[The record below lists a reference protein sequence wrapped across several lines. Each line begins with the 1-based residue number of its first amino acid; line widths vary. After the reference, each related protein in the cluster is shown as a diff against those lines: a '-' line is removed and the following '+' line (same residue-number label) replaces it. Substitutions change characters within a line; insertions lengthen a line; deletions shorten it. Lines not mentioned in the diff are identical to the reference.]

1 MKKTLIFDFDGT
13 LADSADLMIE
23 CANALAAKYH
33 YPIIENP
40 HQHKDKPARYILKEL
55 LQIPWYRIPFYIRD
69 MKNLFK
75 SKLQHVEIFEG
86 IPEALESLSKRYR
99 LGLLSTNNSETIHR
113 ILKRYSIDQFDFIS
127 ADSALFGKHKE
138 IKKILKRYKLS
149 LNDTLYIGDELR
161 DIEATRKIG
170 MKIGV
175 VGWGLNSVH
184 VLKSQNPAY
193 LFQTPDE
200 LANINF

>member
-23 CANALAAKYH
+23 CANILAKKYR

-40 HQHKDKPARYILKEL
+40 DQHKDKPAQYILKEI
-55 LQIPWYRIPFYIRD
+55 LQIPWYRVPFYIRD

-75 SKLQHVEIFEG
+75 SKLQNVEIFEG
-86 IPEALESLSKRYR
+86 IPAALESLSKRYR
-99 LGLLSTNNSETIHR
+99 LGLLSTNKEETIHH
-113 ILKRYSIDQFDFIS
+113 ILKKYSIDQFDFIS

-138 IKKILKRYKLS
+138 IKKILSRYKLL

-161 DIEATRKIG
+161 DIEATKKIG

-175 VGWGLNSVH
+175 VGWGLNSVSI
-184 VLKSQNPAY
+184 LKTQNPAY
-193 LFQTPDE
+193 LFETPED
-200 LANINF
+200 LAKINF